1 MHVTTESSIPA
12 DPDVGIVIG
21 GLMIQGGGEDVV
33 RKLAVGLDA
42 DIYTLAYDPQRF
54 DKGFRD
60 DVDDRIVK
68 IVHADQSEDEV
79 QDLENRFDEGFFL
92 QGTFVSGATNL
103 MSRTNTD
110 MIDADV
116 LIAADIGGQVIS
128 YGTGL
133 PYVTYLHHPAKVFT
147 DYFWDMISDEESV
160 LSTAKRMVNRWSYTR
175 SAKKA
180 TAGSDK
186 LFVNAQRTKS
196 RANEVWNIPNE
207 DMEILYPPVDV
218 DFFSSEP
225 TAEAV
230 LDLDRYFFAPQ
241 RLEAYKNIPL
251 LVEAA
256 KYANEHLV
264 ITGMG
269 TLESYVRREAQY
281 SRYIHALGYMD
292 RESLRTLYHN
302 ATATLQGT
310 LREDFGMV
318 PAESM
323 ACGTPSLLPASGGFL
338 ETIGE
343 GYEKNPGTVKT
354 KRGLLLDDETYNSQT
369 LGNAMQE
376 FDPAEY
382 DAEHMV
388 ENAQRFDTQTF
399 IDRMAEAVNEVDDE

>member
-1 MHVTTESSIPA
+1 MRVTTESSIPV
-12 DPDVGIVIG
+12 DPKVGIVTG
-21 GLMIQGGGEDVV
+21 GLMIQGGGEEVI
-33 RKLAVGLDA
+33 RKIAVGLDA

-60 DVDDRIVK
+60 DVNDRIVK
-68 IVHADQSEDEV
+68 IVNAGESDSEI
-79 QDLENRFDEGFFL
+79 QDLEDRFDEGFFL
-92 QGTFVSGATNL
+92 QETFISGSTDL

-110 MIDADV
+110 LIDADV
-116 LIAADIGGQVIS
+116 LVAAEIGGQVIS
-128 YGTGL
+128 YSTGL

-147 DYFWDMISDEESV
+147 DYFWDMISDEESIV
-160 LSTAKRMVNRWSYTR
+160 KTAKRMMSRWSYTR
-175 SAKKA
+175 TAKKS

-186 LFVNAQRTKS
+186 LFVNAERTRS
-196 RANEVWNIPNE
+196 RTNEVWNIPKE
-207 DMEILYPPVDV
+207 DMDLLYPPIDV
-218 DFFSSEP
+218 DFFSGESPEDDI
-225 TAEAV
+225 

-251 LVEAA
+251 MVEAA

-318 PAESM
+318 PVESM

-343 GYEKNPGTVKT
+343 GYVKHPGTVKT
-354 KRGLLLDDETYNSQT
+354 QRGLLLDDSTYDAQS
-369 LGNAMQE
+369 LGDAMKA
-376 FDPAEY
+376 FDPTDY
-382 DAEHMV
+382 DSEHMV
-388 ENAQRFDTQTF
+388 ERAQDFTTQKF
-399 IDRMAEAVNEVDDE
+399 VDRMAEAVNELHE